1 MTRHGDHALVIG
13 ASMAGLVGAA
23 AIASFYDRVTIL
35 ERDALPDQPQH
46 RRGVPQGKHAHGL
59 QPGGLRA
66 LEELLP
72 GLTDELIRSGAPVSD
87 LTQGCSWHVGGGH
100 LARGVSGVVGV
111 GVTRPYLEHHVRR
124 RVAALPGITIR
135 DRCEVV
141 RPLSMPA
148 GRGRYDVVGLEVAP
162 ITGGPAEPITADLVV
177 DAAGRM
183 SRLPR
188 WLEQLRRRRRRAQ
201 PGPAAHEPLPRPT
214 HPRRPHRSRADS
226 AVPACGGIRRPARV
240 AVRAGD
246 RAASRQRWSQRRRP
260 NRQPGR

>member
-87 LTQGCSWHVGGGH
+87 LTQGCSWHVGGG
-100 LARGVSGVVGV
+100 
-111 GVTRPYLEHHVRR
+111 
-124 RVAALPGITIR
+124 GITIR